1 LFLVTT
7 APRVPIIAHV
17 KRQRSTREPRGHA
30 NHDKAAPDRLSAVE
44 TAIRDMQELIDL
56 QFKRIAAIQAQLDHI
71 TARLDVR

>member
-1 LFLVTT
+1 MTS

-17 KRQRSTREPRGHA
+17 KRQRSAREPRRHA
-30 NHDKAAPDRLSAVE
+30 NHDKPTPDRLSAAE

-71 TARLDVR
+71 AARLDNR